1 MRDAEPRL
9 APAARGAMLIIDEAT
24 LRDDEELPDDDALPD
39 GYVVRGVRYPRPVA
53 RPASATKAVVG
64 GGASRQERDIED
76 VRAVVE
82 RCIVDTSSEIDV
94 SDDDAF
100 DDDASDMDVSPIK
113 RATLLVDPPLRP
125 YEPPRRRR
133 APVLH
138 GLDDDDDGG
147 DDDDDDDDLGTIT
160 DPAAI
165 ANLIGALGLNI
176 DDLGTLVEFAPAETA
191 ADADASAP
199 TPPTRTTLLTT
210 RAQLDAAEDDPSDA
224 VLIDANFRTFVEK
237 FEETIAAYNRG
248 EGLPTNRERAKFER
262 DYPALV
268 EKYNRL
274 FGLEQAKTSQLRT
287 GVDYLEDPVTGG
299 RRDPAELRRLNAE
312 RRRTRLKRSPR
323 RFVPWYASPA
333 ELCPTLC
340 PTPTWGF
347 DWKSH
352 PVYPPDLLRGD

>member
-94 SDDDAF
+94 FDDDAPLDDDAF
-100 DDDASDMDVSPIK
+100 VDDASDMDVSPIK
-113 RATLLVDPPLRP
+113 RATFLVDPPLRP
-125 YEPPRRRR
+125 YEPPWRRR

-138 GLDDDDDGG
+138 GLDDDDD
-147 DDDDDDDDLGTIT
+147 DDGLGTIT
-160 DPAAI
+160 DPDAI

-191 ADADASAP
+191 DASAP
-199 TPPTRTTLLTT
+199 TPPTMVLTT
-210 RAQLDAAEDDPSDA
+210 RAELDAAEDDPLDA
-224 VLIDANFRTFVEK
+224 VLIDANLRTFVERFK
-237 FEETIAAYNRG
+237 ETIVAYNRG
-248 EGLPTNRERAKFER
+248 ELNPRAVFER
-262 DYPALV
+262 EYPLLV

-274 FGLEQAKTSQLRT
+274 SLREQAKESQLRT

-299 RRDPAELRRLNAE
+299 RRDPAELRRLNE
-312 RRRTRLKRSPR
+312 DRKRSHRRRSPR
-323 RFVPWYASPA
+323 RGCWFSAPA
-333 ELCPTLC
+333 RLCHSSE
-340 PTPTWGF
+340 GF
-347 DWKSH
+347 DWSGR
-352 PVYPPDLLRGD
+352 PAYPPDLARGD